1 MSKYVVQP
9 FTKPSYDLSY
19 FMNFSPDRLKAVAL
33 MAEVGL
39 PLYKIHHSIVIG
51 DVALLIADGV
61 EKLEGVKVDRYVCEM
76 GALLHDVGIS
86 QIQKDDMP
94 EHAFIGAQIARDA
107 GYPEEVARC
116 IELHDF
122 AGLTK
127 EYVEGAN
134 LQCVIDKDDKLPV
147 TWEEKG
153 KKYSAKEF
161 VGVLKEYRED
171 TETIVLS
178 MDDRE
183 METPVKEI
191 ALIRKYI
198 TF

>member
-1 MSKYVVQP
+1 MSNSLYTCNCDVIHEDIVNDVKGKMQP
-9 FTKPSYDLSY
+9 KD
-19 FMNFSPDRLKAVAL
+19 FMRNIGEDVEMKLFS
-33 MAEVGL
+33 
-39 PLYKIHHSIVIG
+39 
-51 DVALLIADGV
+51 
-61 EKLEGVKVDRYVCEM
+61 
-76 GALLHDVGIS
+76 
-86 QIQKDDMP
+86 
-94 EHAFIGAQIARDA
+94 
-107 GYPEEVARC
+107 
-116 IELHDF
+116 
-122 AGLTK
+122 
-127 EYVEGAN
+127 
-134 LQCVIDKDDKLPV
+134 PV

-178 MDDRE
+178 MDDIE